1 MRNKIFNI
9 LALGALLLATS
20 CSLHD
25 DNEIFDTP
33 AAQRIEESIASD
45 KALLESA
52 TNGWEL
58 HLWMGEDNAG
68 GGYTY
73 LMKFNNGKVSV
84 GSEIADPDMRTSSS
98 YDVIADEGPVLT
110 FNTYNQIFHYAANPE
125 SDGSQIQ
132 QDYEF
137 VILRATNDSIFL
149 RGKKYGNKMVM
160 TRLADDVS
168 WTDEIAKIQQV
179 DKDLMMTFTIRNN
192 GDSIGTAELSDER
205 IMELNADGNTI
216 DMPYYVSTTGIVLLQ
231 PIQYKGASIQNL
243 VYNTDKMS
251 FSSPDNGAAA
261 LALEA
266 NLPENYMYYNEFA
279 GTYTLSYRNGS
290 RSIKNIT
297 LTPAGDGSTYHLT
310 GLVPNATLTLTYN
323 KKNGSLRLSTPQL
336 AGSQGGIYYFIL
348 PWALADGGS
357 VYFGSGY
364 GMDLT
369 KDTSKKGTVLTFGD
383 TFTGRSIDSFIIA
396 GFTSETQLGNSTFN
410 GWDSPITFVTGSTQL
425 PYVTSLTK
433 TN

>member
-9 LALGALLLATS
+9 LALGALLLTTS

-25 DNEIFDTP
+25 DNEIFNTP
-33 AAQRIEESIASD
+33 AAQRIEGSIASD

-58 HLWMGEDNAG
+58 HLWMGEDNTG

-110 FNTYNQIFHYAANPE
+110 FNTYNQIFHYAAKPE
-125 SDGSQIQ
+125 LDGSQKQ

-137 VILRATNDSIFL
+137 VILRTTNDSIFL

-160 TRLADDVS
+160 TRMADDVS
-168 WTDEIAKIQQV
+168 WTDEITKIQQV

-192 GDSIGTAELSDER
+192 GDSIGTAELSDDR

-216 DMPYYVSTTGIVLLQ
+216 EMPYYVSTTGIVLLQ

-243 VYNTDKMS
+243 VYNTDEMS
-251 FSSPDNGAAA
+251 FSSPDKGAAA

-266 NLPENYMYYNEFA
+266 NLPENSMYYKEFA
-279 GTYTLSYRNGS
+279 GTYTLSYNKGKL
-290 RSIKNIT
+290 SIKNIT

-323 KKNGSLRLSTPQL
+323 KNNGSLRLSTPQL
-336 AGSQGGIYYFIL
+336 VGSQGGIYYFIL
-348 PWALADGGS
+348 PMARGI
-357 VYFGSGY
+357 VFPMSGL

-369 KDTSKKGTVLTFGD
+369 KDISKEGTVLSFVD
-383 TFTGRSIDSFIIA
+383 DFTNYNIDSFIIA
-396 GFTSETQLGNSTFN
+396 GFTSETQVGNSTFYS
-410 GWDSPITFVTGSTQL
+410 WDSPITFITGSTELQ
-425 PYVTSLTK
+425 YVTSLTK